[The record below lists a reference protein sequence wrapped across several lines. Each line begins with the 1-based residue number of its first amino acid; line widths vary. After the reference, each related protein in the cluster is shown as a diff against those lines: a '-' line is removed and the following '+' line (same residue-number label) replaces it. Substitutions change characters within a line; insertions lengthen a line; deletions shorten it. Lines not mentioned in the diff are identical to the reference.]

1 MFCNKCGKEIE
12 NGVVCDECLERE
24 RAEELRA
31 NDPSASREFP
41 TLDET
46 LWQGAI
52 YTDTPA
58 PSDENTDR
66 MLGFGK
72 ALASTI
78 MSVIGYIF
86 GIVAYIFAV
95 GGSTVTETDPE
106 VALVMLV
113 AAFVLHLV
121 FALPLAIIALVMGI
135 KSIKLF
141 KRTVGKK
148 PVATLILGIIGTY
161 HAASTLLMFLSSLA
175 FL

>member
-1 MFCNKCGKEIE
+1 
-12 NGVVCDECLERE
+12 
-24 RAEELRA
+24 
-31 NDPSASREFP
+31 
-41 TLDET
+41 
-46 LWQGAI
+46 
-52 YTDTPA
+52 
-58 PSDENTDR
+58 

-78 MSVIGYIF
+78 MSVICYIF

-95 GGSTVTETDPE
+95 VGSTVTETDPE
-106 VALVMLV
+106 AALVMLV

-148 PVATLILGIIGTY
+148 PVATLILGIVGTY